1 MDSCKTKGG
10 SSVSEIASIPYPS
23 HMNMQKLVAAGVTTA
38 LAFSV
43 SLPAFAEDGT
53 SSSSSES
60 SVSSSSVSPSKAMR
74 MQDKMKKDEMKMMR
88 SSAAATVD
96 GACVSAAVDK
106 RDTALISALGTFHT
120 SVSAALT
127 VRKDALKAA
136 WVLTDVSAREA
147 AVKAAWKAFGTSARE
162 AKHAFRT
169 AKKTAWKTFKT
180 EARACG
186 AAGADA
192 SGESADNQI

>member
-1 MDSCKTKGG
+1 
-10 SSVSEIASIPYPS
+10 
-23 HMNMQKLVAAGVTTA
+23 MNMQKLVAAGVSAVVA
-38 LAFSV
+38 LSV
-43 SLPAFAEDGT
+43 SMPAFAEDDSSSA
-53 SSSSSES
+53 SSSSTT
-60 SVSSSSVSPSKAMR
+60 SVSSSSSSTSVSSSSSVKMNGR
-74 MQDKMKKDEMKMMR
+74 MKKEEMKMMR
-88 SSAAATVD
+88 SSAAATVN

-186 AAGADA
+186 AAGADS